1 MFAVSSLQDHPW
13 PILLI
18 SLVMVFA
25 QQVDRSAPSGQFRRQ
40 EIGKRNKFPPRNLS
54 RLPSYP

>member
-25 QQVDRSAPSGQFRRQ
+25 QQVDRFNDRAVRPIPAARDRKAKQV
-40 EIGKRNKFPPRNLS
+40 PPKEPIATS
-54 RLPSYP
+54 

>member
-1 MFAVSSLQDHPW
+1 MFAVSSLQDLPW

-25 QQVDRSAPSGQFRRQ
+25 QLVDRFNDRAVRPIPVASS
-40 EIGKRNKFPPRNLS
+40 
-54 RLPSYP
+54 